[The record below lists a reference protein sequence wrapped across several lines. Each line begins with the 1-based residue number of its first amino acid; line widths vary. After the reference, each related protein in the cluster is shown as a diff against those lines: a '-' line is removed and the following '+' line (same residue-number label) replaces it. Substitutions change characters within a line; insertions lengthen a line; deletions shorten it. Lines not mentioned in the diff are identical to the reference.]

1 MPCLADVSGRPA
13 LVFFFLK
20 GSEEWIFEIE
30 EVGGE
35 WEESGEGKLQL
46 RCITSEEKKDVI
58 LFHRL
63 L

>member
-1 MPCLADVSGRPA
+1 MSLGG
-13 LVFFFLK
+13 LHLFFFFLK

-46 RCITSEEKKDVI
+46 RCITSEEKKRCDFI
-58 LFHRL
+58 S
-63 L
+63 